1 MATRVYQEGFSEH
14 LPTPSDKGLP
24 QYEYVKFVL
33 CVLSIYIK
41 WHLIN
46 FWVKDLLYNINNVKK
61 NVVHATEFCIR
72 DLDEFI
78 TKCDKLLSKTF
89 SRQFEK
95 LNFFIFYLCSVIHLT
110 YVKR

>member
-41 WHLIN
+41 
-46 FWVKDLLYNINNVKK
+46 
-61 NVVHATEFCIR
+61 
-72 DLDEFI
+72 
-78 TKCDKLLSKTF
+78 
-89 SRQFEK
+89 
-95 LNFFIFYLCSVIHLT
+95 
-110 YVKR
+110 